1 MHRFWIVGAVCAA
14 AALPSVTAPALAQDD
29 DRHQASETVVIGDDH
44 GPDRMIRIMMTRRA
58 RLGIKVNLQA
68 RETDSLGAYVDAVSP
83 NGPAAKAGL
92 RSGDIITKVD
102 GKSVLAGGEPDDAPR
117 GQSLSG
123 LKLIEIA
130 ARLEPNDTVPVE
142 FLRGKDRKTVSVIT
156 EAEPDFIAGREAW
169 QTAMHDARAVAGP
182 GGPMPPMPGDFT
194 DGFEFSEPGHYFM
207 TGGPLGDLELAPLN
221 SDLGKYFGAADG
233 VLVISAPGDTKLGLK
248 GGDVVLAVDGRKP
261 AGPSHLMRILRSYDR
276 GETFK
281 IDILRNRKRET
292 VSARLGGG
300 EKAPAN

>member
-14 AALPSVTAPALAQDD
+14 AALPPVTAPALAQDD

-83 NGPAAKAGL
+83 NGPAARAGL

-102 GKSVLAGGEPDDAPR
+102 GKSVLAGGEADDAPR

-123 LKLIEIA
+123 LKLIELA

-142 FLRGKDRKTVSVIT
+142 FLRGKDRKTVSVVT
-156 EAEPDFIAGREAW
+156 EAEPDMMAGGGPDGHRF
-169 QTAMHDARAVAGP
+169 MMRVPP
-182 GGPMPPMPGDFT
+182 GGPGDFEER
-194 DGFEFSEPGHYFM
+194 FEFSGPGHEFM
-207 TGGPLGDLELAPLN
+207 ARGPLGDLELASLN
-221 SDLGKYFGAADG
+221 PDLGKYFGVDDG
-233 VLVISAPGDTKLGLK
+233 VLVISAPKDSLLGLK

-261 AGPSHLMRILRSYDR
+261 SGPSHLMRILRSYDR

-281 IDILRNRKRET
+281 MDVLRNRKRTT
-292 VSARLGGG
+292 VSARLGSQ
-300 EKAPAN
+300 EKDQGN